1 MARFTPAPSLA
12 RSTAIMS
19 FGTVLSRVTGVIRLA
34 AMAAALGIA
43 ETRLTDAYNLANAVP
58 NVIYELVLG
67 GVITSVFVPLFV
79 ELKEKETKERA
90 WEVYS
95 GIINLCLL
103 VLTVIALLGIL
114 AAPWIAQFYASRL
127 SGADAAEQARVIT
140 FLLRLFIPQV
150 VLYGL
155 YFTVSGVINAHK
167 RFGPPMYTQIVNN
180 LVLIAVFVF
189 FARAYGEVTLA
200 GVTNTQLL
208 VIGLGTTASV
218 APSGLLLLPYL
229 RRLGR
234 YRPTLSLDHPSVKK
248 LARLSVFVIGFVVA
262 NQVGFVV
269 IQWLANAQRG
279 GYSAFISAQ
288 TFFLLPIGLFVW
300 SISTALLPAMS
311 EHAVAERWDAYKE
324 RLSTGVRALLFLM
337 LPTTVG
343 MLVLARPI
351 VRLLL
356 EHGVATAAST
366 DLVASVLRFF
376 MLGLVQFSIFQLLIR
391 AFYATQDTRSP
402 FLINCVVVAVN
413 IAANVL
419 LFGALE
425 VQGLAV
431 GQAIAYT
438 VGVVLEAAILAG
450 RVGSMDLAALG
461 RGAARSAIAACGMG
475 LAVWLA
481 WTGLERLVAPAA
493 VLAQAV
499 VVGVPVIVGVVVYL
513 GLAHLLEV
521 EELTYLQGLLARR
534 TRS

>member
-1 MARFTPAPSLA
+1 MARSAPAPSLA

-79 ELKEKETKERA
+79 ELKENETEQRA

-103 VLTVIALLGIL
+103 VLTVIALVGIL
-114 AAPWIAQFYASRL
+114 LAPLIADFYASRL
-127 SGADAAEQARVIT
+127 SGGSAADQARVIT

-189 FARAYGEVTLA
+189 FAQSYDDVTLA
-200 GVTNTQLL
+200 GVTTTQLL
-208 VIGLGTTASV
+208 IIGLGTTASV

-229 RRLGR
+229 GKLGR
-234 YRPTLSLDHPSVKK
+234 YRLTLSLDHPAVKK

-311 EHAVAERWDAYKE
+311 EHAVAQRWGEFRE
-324 RLSTGVRALLFLM
+324 RLSTGVRALLFVM

-343 MLVLARPI
+343 LLVLARPI

-366 DLVASVLRFF
+366 ELVASVLRFF

-391 AFYATQDTRSP
+391 AFYATQDTKSP
-402 FLINCVVVAVN
+402 FLINCVVVIVN
-413 IAANVL
+413 IAANIL
-419 LFGALE
+419 LFGTLE
-425 VQGLAV
+425 VQGLAA

-438 VGVVLEAAILAG
+438 VGVILEAAVLSG
-450 RVGSMDLAALG
+450 RVGSIDLAGVG
-461 RGAARSAIAACGMG
+461 RSAVRSAGAAGGMG
-475 LAVWLA
+475 LAVWLT
-481 WTGLERLVAPAA
+481 WKVLDGLVTPAGI
-493 VLAQAV
+493 LAQAL
-499 VVGVPVIVGVVVYL
+499 VVGAPVAVGVASYL
-513 GLAHLLEV
+513 GLAHLLRV
-521 EELTYLQGLLARR
+521 EELAYMRPLLTRKARA
-534 TRS
+534 